1 VKVTRQSTSPTEVI
15 LNIQLDSEDEEP
27 FIARSYRR
35 VVNRMQI
42 PGFRRGKAP
51 RSIVETYVGRTAL
64 AHEALDFLIPE
75 TLDRVLKEENLQV
88 FSQPD
93 VELLEIEPVSF
104 KAVVPLEPVVDL
116 GDYRHIRLEREP
128 AEVTDAQLD
137 TVIERLRYE
146 SGPWEP
152 VDRPVQFGDL
162 LRLDVAATID
172 GQRAV
177 DDRGID
183 FIPQSDN
190 TLPFPG
196 FSPAL
201 EGMAEQQ
208 EKEFTLTMP
217 PDYPQQQYAGKECH
231 FRVKVLSIKEK
242 KLPELDDEFAKGV
255 AGGYDSL
262 ADLRAQVRQR
272 LTQEEEAL
280 ALRRLE
286 EGSLEQLLQTASVQ
300 ASELIFQRELNL
312 MREER
317 ERALRSQRLDMETY
331 LRLVGKTEEELREEM
346 RPQAQERM
354 TRYLV
359 LRKLAQEE
367 GIEVIPE
374 EVQAEMDTLVS
385 GSGDSQ
391 EAMRRALSTENAR
404 ESLRMAVLNRKVLRR
419 LVEITQ
425 GGEEAA
431 PSQGGGQQP
440 AGESVSSEE
449 GSSRNRDQSLA
460 PAAPATAEI
469 PSPEGT

>member
-1 VKVTRQSTSPTEVI
+1 QRRALRVKVTRQSTSPSEVI

-51 RSIVETYVGRTAL
+51 RSIVERFVGRTAL

-75 TLDRVLKEENLQV
+75 TLDRVLKEENLEV
-88 FSQPD
+88 FAQPD

-128 AEVTDAQLD
+128 VEITDAQVD
-137 TVIERLRYE
+137 EVIERLRYE
-146 SGPWEP
+146 AGPWEP
-152 VDRPVQFGDL
+152 VSRPVQFGDL
-162 LRLDVAATID
+162 LRQDVGATID
-172 GQRAV
+172 GKRAV

-183 FIPQSDN
+183 FIPQSGN
-190 TLPFPG
+190 TMPFPG
-196 FSPAL
+196 FSPQL

-208 EKEFTLTMP
+208 EKAFTLTMP
-217 PDYPQQQYAGKECH
+217 PDYPQRQYAGKECH

-255 AGGYDSL
+255 GEGYDSL

-272 LTQEEEAL
+272 LTQQEEAA

-300 ASELIFQRELNL
+300 ASGLIFERELNL

-317 ERALRSQRLDMETY
+317 ERALRSQRMDMETY
-331 LRLVGKTEEELREEM
+331 LRLVGKTEEELLEEI
-346 RPQAQERM
+346 RPQARERM

-367 GIEVIPE
+367 GIEVTPE
-374 EVQAEMDTLVS
+374 EVQVEMDTLVS

-391 EAMRRALSTENAR
+391 EAVRRALSSENAR
-404 ESLRMAVLNRKVLRR
+404 ESLRMGVLNRKVLGR
-419 LVEITQ
+419 LVEI
-425 GGEEAA
+425 A
-431 PSQGGGQQP
+431 QP
-440 AGESVSSEE
+440 PAVETVKSEE
-449 GSSRNRDQSLA
+449 SLS
-460 PAAPATAEI
+460 PAAPAPAQI
-469 PSPEGT
+469 PSPERT